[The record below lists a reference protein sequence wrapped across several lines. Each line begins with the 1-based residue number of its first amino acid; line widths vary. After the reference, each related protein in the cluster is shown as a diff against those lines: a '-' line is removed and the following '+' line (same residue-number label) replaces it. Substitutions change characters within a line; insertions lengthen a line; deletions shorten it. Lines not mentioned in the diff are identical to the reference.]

1 MEHFFQIFIW
11 LIILFCLVL
20 SLYLVYLRILPC
32 MRAHLLARCIPPK
45 PMGKL
50 DSIDSTPLL
59 TSKEL
64 SCQED
69 HLDFETE
76 KYVVSYQGRVQPPL
90 LIVLLL
96 IF

>member
-1 MEHFFQIFIW
+1 
-11 LIILFCLVL
+11 
-20 SLYLVYLRILPC
+20 
-32 MRAHLLARCIPPK
+32 
-45 PMGKL
+45 MGKL
-50 DSIDSTPLL
+50 DSINSTPLL

>member
-1 MEHFFQIFIW
+1 M
-11 LIILFCLVL
+11 CVCT
-20 SLYLVYLRILPC
+20 SSP
-32 MRAHLLARCIPPK
+32 RCIPPK

-50 DSIDSTPLL
+50 DSTHLL

-69 HLDFETE
+69 HLDFENE
-76 KYVVSYQGRVQPPL
+76 KYVVSYWGRVQPSL